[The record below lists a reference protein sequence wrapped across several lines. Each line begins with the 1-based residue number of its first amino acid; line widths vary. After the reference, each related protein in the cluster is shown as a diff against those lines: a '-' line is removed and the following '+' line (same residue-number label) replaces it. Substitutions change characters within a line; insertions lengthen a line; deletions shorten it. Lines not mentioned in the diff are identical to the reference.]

1 MTVTDHHSC
10 SGCSLCLL
18 VCPVWRETR
27 DVRLT
32 PRGRAKAIQHGA
44 GREDIAASVAG
55 CTLCGACEPAC
66 PEDLPLVDMVIELRR
81 RVPLPEVS
89 RQGFPKNARILL
101 AGRSLGADPARRQRT
116 LELLGDGFTL
126 AQDDGPDIAL
136 ALEAGSPVSADRL
149 EDFLRPLRAARHL
162 VVAEGILVRALRR
175 WLPEIEIIGLG
186 EGLLKTSLFH
196 TRLRPG
202 DLYVIESRA
211 FNGDHARLVGHY
223 DALRA
228 ASGCAMNLDLQRI
241 AIPAMGAEAQ
251 ARWILEGRKV
261 ERIVVE
267 DLADREAFA
276 FSGHPVVHLA
286 DLA

>member
-1 MTVTDHHSC
+1 MDHHDC

-18 VCPVWRETR
+18 VCPVWQETR

-44 GREDIAASVAG
+44 TRQQISASVAG

-66 PEDLPLVDMVIELRR
+66 PENLPLVDMVMELRR
-81 RVPLPEVS
+81 GAALPDVS
-89 RQGFPKNARILL
+89 QMSFSKKTHVLL
-101 AGRSLGADPARRQRT
+101 AGRILGSDETRRNKT
-116 LELLGDGFTL
+116 LALLGEGFEL
-126 AQDDGPDIAL
+126 ARDEGLDIVL
-136 ALEAGSPVSADRL
+136 ALESGAALAADRL
-149 EDFLRPLRAARHL
+149 QGFLAPLRAARRL
-162 VVAEGILVRALRR
+162 VVAEGILLRWLRR
-175 WLPEIEIIGLG
+175 WLPRIEIIGLG
-186 EGLLKTSLFH
+186 EGLLKTSFFH
-196 TRLRPG
+196 TRLRRG

-223 DALRA
+223 DDLRT
-228 ASGCAMNLDLQRI
+228 ASGCEMNLDLQRI
-241 AIPAMGAEAQ
+241 AIPAAGQ

-267 DLADREAFA
+267 DLGDRAA
-276 FSGHPVVHLA
+276 FSFSDRPVLHLV